1 MESIAKGLRKQFSED
16 KVYILVTKRNS
27 GYHTYDGIETGGE
40 RVCLEV
46 EEEIEAIQARGGNIT
61 KLSVVG
67 YSMGGLVARYA
78 LGLLYAKGTL
88 DKFECM
94 VCFLSFPDRRAT
106 VVRDCSDWR

>member
-78 LGLLYAKGTL
+78 RGRRGAGGARGGGGGGGGGGAG
-88 DKFECM
+88 
-94 VCFLSFPDRRAT
+94 PGRRAAGG
-106 VVRDCSDWR
+106 RD